1 VVAQVMTLQDC
12 LRLVCARARIMHG
25 HVGGLGSMCAVRL
38 TEQEANAAIVI
49 TGCEQLVSVAAVNG
63 PRSIVISGSDAAVA
77 RVLDAAGC
85 IASSRKLN
93 VSHAFHS
100 PLMRGMLEEYRQV
113 LETVQLRAPSM
124 TMIST
129 VGHRTSAVNSVQYW
143 LDHIVQPVHY
153 LQALQKAMRLN
164 GSLFVE
170 FGADATLS
178 RLSKTIGF
186 DYDRNQ
192 VERQFVPA
200 AEIN

>member
-1 VVAQVMTLQDC
+1 
-12 LRLVCARARIMHG
+12 
-25 HVGGLGSMCAVRL
+25 MCAVRL
-38 TEQEANAAIVI
+38 TEQEANAAIAS
-49 TGCEQLVSVAAVNG
+49 TGSEQLVSVAAVNG

-77 RVLDAAGC
+77 RVLEAAGC
-85 IASSRKLN
+85 TASARKLN

-113 LETVQLRAPSM
+113 LETVQLHPPAVQ
-124 TMIST
+124 MIST
-129 VGHRTSAVNSVQYW
+129 VGYTSAVVNAVQYW

-153 LQALQKAMRLN
+153 LQALQSAMRMD

-186 DYDRNQ
+186 DFDRNQ
-192 VERQFVPA
+192 RERQYVSA
-200 AEIN
+200 AEMD